1 MLQTQEEIKKA
12 VRDYL
17 AELPSKTKHVEEYTL
32 SRISQVI
39 KADISKVEE
48 AIESLIEE
56 KILDS
61 RKIHLEVFV
70 PKNKEGFGLITV
82 FAKEK
87 LIKYSPYWAIA
98 FGFAL
103 LYIGFRAGGNHLSL
117 PADIQTLSEAYLK
130 GVEYGIG
137 YSFLVGLVGGIVIEN
152 LLSKFRCWQIV
163 SEEVYATISN
173 LFKNIVYIFGAL
185 GIGYYLIANQ
195 IGYPLEPG
203 VFAALLGIAVA
214 VAFGYV
220 QITKD
225 KRGGRILVRGN

>member
-17 AELPSKTKHVEEYTL
+17 VKLPSKTKHVEEYTL
-32 SRISQVI
+32 SRISEAI
-39 KADISKVEE
+39 KADISQVEE
-48 AIESLIEE
+48 AIKSLLGEE
-56 KILDS
+56 ILDS

-70 PKNKEGFGLITV
+70 PKNEEGFGLITI

-87 LIKYSPYWAIA
+87 LIKYSPYWAIT

-103 LYIGFRAGGNHLSL
+103 LYIGFRAWGNYMSF
-117 PADIQTLSEAYLK
+117 PADIHTLSEAYLK

-152 LLSKFRCWQIV
+152 LLSNFRCWQIV

-173 LFKNIVYIFGAL
+173 LFKHIVYVFGAL

-203 VFAALLGIAVA
+203 VFVTLLTIAVA
-214 VAFGYV
+214 VAFGYR

-225 KRGGRILVRGN
+225 KRAG